1 MFVTNSFTLVATF
14 LIVAP
19 IFLKALNTAFPA
31 VVAAVTIPPI
41 AATTIAI
48 TGTAEP
54 IPANALAIPPAE
66 ALAEPKLA
74 DNELIVVPA
83 CPIDVAS
90 LPAPIVRK
98 EFDNTFII
106 SDALPA
112 ASLIF
117 WNGLTIS
124 TSPPLACNS
133 FIWLLSPSN
142 SRSALSM
149 LVVSI

>member
-19 IFLKALNTAFPA
+19 IFLNALTTAFPA

-83 CPIDVAS
+83 CPIDVANF
-90 LPAPIVRK
+90 PAPIVRK
-98 EFDNTFII
+98 EFDNVFII
-106 SDALPA
+106 SE
-112 ASLIF
+112 ASLADLLMF
-117 WNGLTIS
+117 SKGLTIL
-124 TSPPLACNS
+124 TSPPLDCS
-133 FIWLLSPSN
+133 CFI
-142 SRSALSM
+142 
-149 LVVSI
+149 